1 VQHKLLI
8 EKIYLQRFLFTS
20 FLLVN
25 SLTSNAQ
32 LNFRQLLVFQDLHIF
47 NTIEY
52 QEPKI
57 TWNMS
62 PLIQRDLNESI
73 NLLTTGD
80 VTNSEALLTS
90 MIERGDLH
98 WAIYYYRG
106 VANNKMFRLEQAE
119 KDFKSSLVLNDQV
132 IETYLEYGKTLIYL
146 ERKSNNKKGNDNLK
160 NAKVQF
166 EKALS
171 INAISITTNL
181 YLAGI
186 EILLNNKSRAE
197 KFLEVIE
204 DQNPTNFQVLY
215 LRGLIELKREKTN
228 KGLAFLNQSLEA
240 NPNYIPALLTR
251 IVINEKKDELDLV
264 LADLSKLIQL
274 NPFDVILLNWR
285 GYLQT
290 LKKDYDAAYIDFKK
304 ALLGEEFFID
314 EESFSGNQSSRDKRI
329 DWQECIDYHIKTISI
344 LPEND
349 QSRIKKAICLA
360 QIGSLQDAL
369 NSLELVKTNKSVNEL
384 LTEAVIN
391 EQLNNHQKAFNLYSR
406 CIGIDNNIYL
416 AYKKRSIYLGELKR
430 YKEAFDDL
438 DQMEKIKP
446 QNNIT
451 NKLRGIY
458 YYNLDEYEKA
468 ENYFSDYLKLDTV
481 NQEVLYSLSLT
492 RVALKKYKD
501 AFNDINRLVY
511 LDKKDIYLIL
521 FRDIAIKSGNHD
533 IGISFFQNRYS
544 ETDISDGHFL
554 VLIASI
560 YADKGEYTLA
570 KSTIQPILE
579 YGVDKAWKNYFKS
592 GFSSF
597 AFNDDGKIIKPS
609 VLNAD
614 IIAEYFYVHSKIL
627 LSEEKF
633 EQAIEL
639 INYAID
645 TKFEY
650 LEAHYIRAKIYL
662 AFSPE
667 KAREDLILLRKYRY
681 KDSEALFEDWK
692 KPTNK
697 N

>member
-1 VQHKLLI
+1 MQHKLLI

>member
-1 VQHKLLI
+1 
-8 EKIYLQRFLFTS
+8 
-20 FLLVN
+20 
-25 SLTSNAQ
+25 
-32 LNFRQLLVFQDLHIF
+32 
-47 NTIEY
+47 
-52 QEPKI
+52 
-57 TWNMS
+57 MS